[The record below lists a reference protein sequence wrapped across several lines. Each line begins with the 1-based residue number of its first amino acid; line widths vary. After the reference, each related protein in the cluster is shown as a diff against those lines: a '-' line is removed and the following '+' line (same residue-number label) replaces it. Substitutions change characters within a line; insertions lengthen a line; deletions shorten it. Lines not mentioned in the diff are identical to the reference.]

1 MKTLFTEAL
10 PRQEME
16 LYCEYLKKIP
26 QLLTQLAAVE
36 DMYEK
41 ALKEEEMLTRRE
53 EGVSAG
59 LYAARLASTEEQCLK
74 RAEDIKDQLK
84 LLFGLK
90 AELEEKSP
98 GLKELIN
105 P

>member
-1 MKTLFTEAL
+1 
-10 PRQEME
+10 ME

-26 QLLTQLAAVE
+26 QLLTQLSAVE

-53 EGVSAG
+53 DGVSAE
-59 LYAARLASTEEQCLK
+59 LYAARLASTKEQCLN
-74 RAEDIKDQLK
+74 RAEDIRGQLK
-84 LLFGLK
+84 LIFGLK

-98 GLKELIN
+98 GLKELIK

>member
-1 MKTLFTEAL
+1 
-10 PRQEME
+10 ME

-26 QLLTQLAAVE
+26 QLLTQLSAVE

-53 EGVSAG
+53 DGVSSE
-59 LYAARLASTEEQCLK
+59 LYAARLASTKEQCLN
-74 RAEDIKDQLK
+74 RAEDIRGQLK
-84 LLFGLK
+84 LIFGLK
-90 AELEEKSP
+90 AELEEKSS
-98 GLKELIN
+98 GLKELIT